1 VASRTTALDRLVSQ
15 ALVIEDEDA
24 KDGGH
29 LRFTARAL
37 AMATMPHKKVEG
49 SEFSRRNG
57 HFSMTMLAPSRI
69 GLPYGSLPRL
79 LMAWVTTEAVKT
91 RSAELDLGHS
101 MSGFMKEIGVPHTTG
116 KRGHV
121 HSLKEQSRRLFNSTV
136 SCSYEKEGATADI
149 GYRIASHSILWW
161 DTDRGTDPAQDTLFA
176 SKVTLSPDFYKELI
190 EAPIPVD
197 MRALAA
203 LRRSP
208 LALDLYTW
216 ASWRVSYLEAP
227 VEIPWAGLAAQ
238 FGSEYSRLRDFK
250 AAFLS
255 ELRKV
260 QLVFPVK
267 IAESEFG
274 LRLSP
279 GPTSIRKLS
288 KPVDK

>member
-1 VASRTTALDRLVSQ
+1 VASRTTALDRLVTQ
-15 ALVIEDEDA
+15 ALAIEDEDA
-24 KDGGH
+24 KEGGH

-49 SEFSRRNG
+49 NEFTRRNG

-79 LMAWVTTEAVKT
+79 LMAWVTSEAVKT

-101 MSGFMKEIGVPHTTG
+101 MSGFMKEIGISQTTG
-116 KRGHV
+116 KRGQV
-121 HSLKEQSRRLFNSTV
+121 RLLKEQSRRLFNATV
-136 SCSYEKEGATADI
+136 SCSYEKAGAAADI
-149 GYRIASHSILWW
+149 GYRIASRSTLWW
-161 DTDRGTDPAQDTLFA
+161 DNDPAQDSLWP

-203 LRRSP
+203 LRKSP
-208 LALDLYTW
+208 LALDIYTW

-238 FGSEYSRLRDFK
+238 FGSDYRLLRQFK
-250 AAFLS
+250 HAFLA

-267 IAESEFG
+267 VTETESG
-274 LRLSP
+274 LRLLP
-279 GPTSIRKLS
+279 GPTSIRKLA